1 MKLEE
6 ELNNVYVY
14 RHRRLDTNKIFYV
27 GISKTKNFKRAYSKN
42 NRNIHWKRIVNKTD
56 YNVEI
61 LKSNLTWKDACE
73 LESFLIQEYG
83 RKDLNTGILI
93 NMTDGGDGVN
103 NKIWTKHSRKK
114 ASISATGKKMSK
126 EAKEK
131 MSKFWKNSKNSN
143 RSNIVLDTQNGIFY
157 NSLKEASQ
165 YYKFSYSCL
174 VAMILGQ
181 NPNKSNLIYV

>member
-1 MKLEE
+1 MDKVL
-6 ELNNVYVY
+6 Y
-14 RHRRLDTNKIFYV
+14 RHMKPCGEVFYIGIGNKYRPYSKDYRNTFWQKITNKYPEYEV
-27 GISKTKNFKRAYSKN
+27 Q
-42 NRNIHWKRIVNKTD
+42 
-56 YNVEI
+56 I
-61 LKSNLTWKDACE
+61 LKSNLTWEDACE
-73 LESFLIQEYG
+73 LEKILISWYG
-83 RKDLNTGILI
+83 RRDLNKGTLC